1 MPDDFEVYKNFAV
14 VGFFGLIGGFA
25 KMARAIKN
33 GERFTVVLFFCN
45 CLISFVCGG
54 IVGLFLYGTWEMAA
68 TLALGCVA
76 GYAGAPLLD
85 AAERKFLDRVKAM
98 DS

>member
-1 MPDDFEVYKNFAV
+1 MDDYEVYKNFAV

-25 KMARAIKN
+25 KIARGVKN
-33 GERFTVVLFFCN
+33 GERFTVLLFFCN
-45 CLISFVCGG
+45 CLISFVAGG
-54 IVGLFLYGTWEMAA
+54 TVGLFLFEAWNMAV

-85 AAERKFLDRVKAM
+85 AAEKKFINRIDEAGR
-98 DS
+98 